1 MHDVPAWVETM
12 RGVVL
17 AVVWTVLVL
26 RIPALRRSGQ
36 RPVWAVLLV
45 LAAGSLLIQAQ
56 MGAWVDEV
64 TGVPKA
70 GELAVTLI
78 ALTDFAVV
86 WWFALTLRA
95 VDRPTPAWLRR
106 APLGCALVTA
116 GAAFAFFVL
125 ADEQDRYGEQAH
137 GWWVAYALVWV
148 GYGLV
153 TAVGAAAVFW
163 RYGLRML
170 SPTLRA
176 SMLLLALG
184 TSAEVPY
191 LVIRGLRW
199 FDPDASPALAL
210 AGFWCSFARF
220 VLVALGCSLAAID
233 PLRKASLFYYRR
245 QRLFRLWR
253 LLRQATPELLVV
265 TPQSRLS
272 DLLTFRNSWELLH
285 QRVID
290 IRDSII
296 FLRDGWASE
305 ELLREAARHI
315 QESEL
320 RERERLLATACWI
333 EAARR
338 DALAGEPRR
347 HEEVHSGLLPEVHGS
362 ESTMPREI
370 TYLVRLYRFLS
381 SRHVSEFAARIRQQP
396 QDAASG

>member
-1 MHDVPAWVETM
+1 M

-26 RIPALRRSGQ
+26 RLPALWRARQ
-36 RPVWAVLLV
+36 RPVWAVLLL
-45 LAAGSLLIQAQ
+45 LAGGSLFIQAGV
-56 MGAWVDEV
+56 GAWVDST
-64 TGVPKA
+64 TGVAKA

-95 VDRPTPAWLRR
+95 VDRPLPAWLRR
-106 APLGCALVTA
+106 APLVCAGVMA
-116 GAAFAFFVL
+116 FAAFLFFAL
-125 ADEQDRYGEQAH
+125 AAEEDRYGEQAQ
-137 GWWVAYALVWV
+137 GWWVAYALVWI
-148 GYGLV
+148 GYGLL

-163 RYGLRML
+163 RYGVRML

-176 SMLLLALG
+176 SMVILAVG

-191 LVIRGLRW
+191 LVIRCIRW
-199 FDPDASPALAL
+199 FEPDVSPALAL

-220 VLVALGCSLAAID
+220 VLVAVGCSLAAID

-245 QRLFRLWR
+245 QRIFRLWR

-296 FLRDGWASE
+296 FLRDGWASA
-305 ELLREAARHI
+305 ELLRDAARHA
-315 QESEL
+315 EGSSLSE
-320 RERERLLATACWI
+320 RDRLLATACWI

-338 DALAGEPRR
+338 DALAGTPRR
-347 HEEVHSGLLPEVHGS
+347 HEEVHQGLLPEVHAR

-370 TYLVRLYRFLS
+370 TYLVRLYRSLG
-381 SRHVSEFAARIRQQP
+381 SRPVSEFAAQARQRP
-396 QDAASG
+396 HDAVS